1 MEARS
6 ALLEQRQQEERG
18 HRHEQQRGDA
28 PGPAVAAVLV
38 AAAVLHEHAERAGPA
53 HAVGAFLLVPQPAAV
68 AHRAE
73 VAVHFLDDLSAHLR
87 PGACRQVVLDAHVA
101 VHEVGRDVVER
112 VGAVRVVGRVAAPAV
127 DGPAFVHKHQ
137 REENNSY
144 EGHLRTAGGGH
155 RSGAEQIRGKVS
167 QQQTTASPVQRSSA
181 KRSKRVQRSYVVHRL
196 HSVYVQ
202 GESTRPLCTTR
213 K

>member
-1 MEARS
+1 MRGG
-6 ALLEQRQQEERG
+6 ALLEQRQQEQRG
-18 HRHEQQRGDA
+18 HHHEQGRDA

-53 HAVGAFLLVPQPAAV
+53 HAAGAFLLVPQPAAV

-73 VAVHFLDDLSAHLR
+73 VAVHFLDDLSADLR
-87 PGACRQVVLDAHVA
+87 PGACRQVVLDTHVA
-101 VHEVGRDVVER
+101 VHEVGCDVVEW
-112 VGAVRVVGRVAAPAV
+112 VGAVWVVGRVAAPAV

-155 RSGAEQIRGKVS
+155 RCGAEQIHGKVS
-167 QQQTTASPVQRSSA
+167 QQTTESPV
-181 KRSKRVQRSYVVHRL
+181 H
-196 HSVYVQ
+196 
-202 GESTRPLCTTR
+202 
-213 K
+213 